1 MATNLQDTI
10 LQAVDTIVANR
21 VSQLATDKTVTA
33 TIAGCTNAL
42 TREYLVSY
50 NGGSMKAYAQEGAT
64 YTTNQTVYVL
74 VPEGDF
80 TNQKTIISVAQ
91 ATEDDSNIS
100 FVSSALSNYNL
111 LGGNCWSDL
120 HKLIPNAGL
129 GVRSYKKED
138 CKVLYQR
145 DPDPEIY
152 GESPTFLSLDV
163 TELEN
168 SIRDAEALLI
178 EASFRTGLSRAHKM
192 SQNGIYG
199 LTCTLAFNDAD
210 STDEEGNPT
219 VKLLN
224 YTIDSNGMTGSP
236 FQFTS
241 WFDQYQIFPI
251 DVDNFLYV
259 ENVRFW
265 CSDFVEETDPLMS
278 LDRDAGGYGDDIF
291 IKDLEMYGLKKI
303 SAASGTYRLNLSMP
317 NGATFYTTNDT
328 ETLSVVGKV
337 VNGSTNISDATMFYW
352 FKQDGRVTS
361 SSSDYQ
367 MYGGSGWSYLKAKG
381 NVYNFSALGVDNKA
395 YENRYM
401 CCAVYKEQVVL
412 KDYFTFYNES
422 CKRDITISSSL
433 GTSFSFD
440 RGIPRLTCLIN
451 GKDSDFESDA
461 ASPHK
466 DDFFR
471 FVWSK
476 EDEYGQVTTFSQ
488 TKEELEAEYKKLIK
502 EGTSYNILSPLKSK
516 INELEG
522 VAWDKN
528 TLDYPV
534 KAIDSSATFK
544 CAVYLRDREPVEG
557 EDITDIE
564 YCIGN
569 PSLTLKNAQAADPTD
584 YYIAIENGDQ
594 VFQYSESGVSPDD
607 ERYTDPLEIKNLIC
621 HFYDPAGLEVNNKTY
636 TVKWVVPIENTLIVT
651 PSQGM
656 RINPANGKIEW
667 CDLEEFPLSIK
678 GDYDYSALNNQV
690 RAIVTYDGVEY
701 HHDSDLLFTK
711 IGENGTNGTDIVA
724 KISPTAT
731 NLDDGLLALVL
742 ESGAVKGFNSGQ
754 KITDKVLQFNLYQ
767 RNAKLELDST
777 IYWKMSGGT
786 GTNSKYMSCSNGII
800 TWSNDSAASNRKFRN
815 QIVSANVKWTV
826 GKTDTSN
833 GTSYDYYGYYPVPV
847 ISYPYGKQYD
857 VGIDKTK
864 TLKSIT
870 YNSDGRNP
878 LYNKNQGVFFNFH
891 ETSDEFDPTVKYY
904 VWTAEGGEPTKNG
917 TAYQDNPTNAAFKLI
932 QEQDSADGAT
942 RIAGAGITNIYIL
955 PNDVYDGEYS
965 NNVVRCR
972 IYASESALNPE
983 VEIYVPIYMSLNTY
997 GLKSLNSWDGNHVE
1011 INEDE
1016 NYILAPQIGA
1026 GEKDDENKFTG
1037 VVMGTSKTYDSD
1049 ESTIGLLGYSH
1060 GKQSILLDAEDGSAT
1075 FGLPEDQASANNKY
1089 NEGRIQL
1096 VPGGVS
1102 KIGMWEI
1109 GSRAL
1114 YNMTEPPEMRKVQNA
1129 DGTYVIQVKADDGTT
1144 WIDINTT
1151 SEQYLE
1157 NVTYKR
1163 AEPIDPDK
1171 SGYDSSSNKY
1181 KVSGASVMI
1190 PPKAQGVILG
1200 ANPAY
1205 LSMKSMP
1212 LTSAN
1217 CNIDFTAANT
1227 TIKEGDSLEVE
1238 IDPVK
1243 SSVFS
1248 IYRHTQW
1255 KDNGEKAETWRR
1267 YPLVGINQNGQFY
1280 TNAIEDGES
1289 SMGIGKVGAFH
1300 DSAANNRYIGAQF
1313 GWKNTNLFK
1322 FFVDSRDSSTD
1333 RSKKLFISAGTTVDT
1348 YNADGSL
1355 KSTGNEYPRPLGI
1368 YANDIS
1374 LLAKPSENSK
1384 SSSDTSDNKI
1394 TISQSGSYIGH
1405 ANNYL
1410 SIVNNNSGTS
1420 QLVLQNNFSF
1430 SNSDKDTNWSTGYAG
1445 IQISTSLDL
1454 TATTG
1459 GSIHITNGNL
1469 NLSTGRDYYMGS
1481 NLFKSQTN
1489 YTGKTWYA
1497 GDNNGQSYI
1506 QFNTNDG
1513 QATTLYGNGLSLIG
1527 SSTVG
1532 VNIKSNKSSEGIKL
1546 SAAVNND
1553 HDHGVTLSLL
1563 PKSDGNG
1570 MFSIK
1575 SGMGSIMSDYAPVG
1589 NTGKTRRH
1597 VSISP
1602 GLVTPYAFFLGN
1614 MSSEYGTGYETTTII
1629 ASQDVKSLSGWM
1641 YGGDFA
1647 FNSSFSRTVIN
1658 QDNGGTGTY
1667 NSTRLSSHLGWLYD
1681 LVNAA
1686 RSRANSAYSRAESA
1700 EKNAYDSAKN
1710 YADGTFVKNR
1720 SFTHNHSID
1729 VSYTG
1734 TSSIIGYVYVDGK
1747 KTNVY
1752 STVSLVKD
1760 VGKTYNAL

>member
-1 MATNLQDTI
+1 MALATNLQDTI

-50 NGGSMKAYAQEGAT
+50 NGGTMKAYAQEGAT

-120 HKLIPNAGL
+120 YKLIPNSGL

-145 DPDPEIY
+145 NPDPAIY
-152 GESPTFLSLDV
+152 GDNPVFLSIDV

-168 SIRDAEALLI
+168 SIRDAEALLL
-178 EASFRTGLSRAHKM
+178 EASFRTGLPRAHKLTQ
-192 SQNGIYG
+192 SGIYG
-199 LTCTLAFNDAD
+199 LTCTLAFKDAD
-210 STDEEGNPT
+210 NVDADGNPL
-219 VKLLN
+219 VDEDGNQIIRLLN
-224 YTIDSNGMTGSP
+224 YTIDSNSMTGSP

-241 WFDQYQIFPI
+241 WFNQYQIFPI

-265 CSDFVEETDPLMS
+265 CSDFVDETDPIMS

-291 IKDLEMYGLKKI
+291 VKDLEMYGLKKI

-317 NGATFYTTNDT
+317 QGATFYTTNNT
-328 ETLSVVGKV
+328 ESLSVVGKV
-337 VNGSTNISDATMFYW
+337 MNGSTNISDATMFYW

-367 MYGGSGWSYLKAKG
+367 MYGGSGWSYLKSRG
-381 NVYNFSALGVDNKA
+381 NVYNFSALGIDNKA

-422 CKRDITISSSL
+422 CKRDIEIASSL

-440 RGIPRLTCLIN
+440 RGVPKLTCLIN
-451 GKDSDFESDA
+451 GKESDFESDA

-466 DDFFR
+466 DDYFR

-488 TKEELEAEYKKLIK
+488 TKEELETEYKQLIK
-502 EGTSYNILSPLKSK
+502 SGSSYNVLSPLKSK

-522 VAWDKN
+522 VEWNKN
-528 TLDYPV
+528 VLNYPI
-534 KAIDSSATFK
+534 KSIDSSATFK
-544 CAVYLRDREPVEG
+544 CAVYLRDRNPVEG
-557 EDITDIE
+557 EELTDIE

-569 PSLTLKNAQAADPTD
+569 PSITLKNAQAADPSD
-584 YYIAIENGDQ
+584 YYITIENGDQ

-636 TVKWVVPIENTLIVT
+636 TVKWVVPLENTLIVT
-651 PSQGM
+651 PSEGM
-656 RINPANGKIEW
+656 RVNPANSKIEW
-667 CDLEEFPLSIK
+667 CDLEEFPLAIK

-731 NLDDGLLALVL
+731 NLDNDLLALII
-742 ESGAVKGFNSGQ
+742 ESGSVKGFNSGQ
-754 KITDKVLQFNLYQ
+754 KVTDKVLQFNLYQ

-786 GTNSKYMSCSNGII
+786 GTNSKYMSCSNGVI
-800 TWSNDSAASNRKFRN
+800 TWSNDSAATNRKFRN
-815 QIVSANVKWTV
+815 QIVSANAKWTV

-833 GTSYDYYGYYPVPV
+833 GTSYDYYGYYPVPI
-847 ISYPYGKQYD
+847 ISYPYGKRYD

-878 LYNKNQGVFFNFH
+878 LYNKNQGVFFNFN

-972 IYASESALNPE
+972 IYANESAINPE

-1037 VVMGTSKTYDSD
+1037 IVMGTSKTYDSD

-1075 FGLPEDQASANNKY
+1075 FGLPEDQASAGNCY
-1089 NEGRIQL
+1089 TEGRIEL
-1096 VPGGVS
+1096 VPGGES
-1102 KIGMWEI
+1102 KIGMWRI

-1114 YNMTEPPEMRKVQNA
+1114 YNIVSGDSSKPAEPSDPYTDYPVNGAQFAVGHEDQGMILNA
-1129 DGTYVIQVKADDGTT
+1129 D
-1144 WIDINTT
+1144 
-1151 SEQYLE
+1151 
-1157 NVTYKR
+1157 
-1163 AEPIDPDK
+1163 
-1171 SGYDSSSNKY
+1171 
-1181 KVSGASVMI
+1181 
-1190 PPKAQGVILG
+1190 
-1200 ANPAY
+1200 PAY
-1205 LSMKSMP
+1205 LSVKGMP
-1212 LTSAN
+1212 LTEENSS
-1217 CNIDFTAANT
+1217 IDFTAANT
-1227 TIKEGDSLEVE
+1227 TIEIGDSLEVE
-1238 IDPVK
+1238 IDPRK

-1248 IYRHTQW
+1248 IYRHTPNSTS
-1255 KDNGEKAETWRR
+1255 KNGWRR

-1300 DSAANNRYIGAQF
+1300 DSAAKEKYIGAQF
-1313 GWKNTNLFK
+1313 GWKSTNLFK
-1322 FFVDSRDSSTD
+1322 FFVDAKDETATNA
-1333 RSKKLFISAGTTVDT
+1333 SKKLFISSGTTVDT

-1355 KSTGNEYPRPLGI
+1355 KNTGNEYPRPLGI

-1394 TISQSGSYIGH
+1394 TISQSGSYVGH

-1410 SIVNNNSGTS
+1410 SIENNNSGTS
-1420 QLVLQNNFSF
+1420 RLVLQNNFSF
-1430 SNSDKDTNWSTGYAG
+1430 SNSDKNTNWSTGYAG
-1445 IQISTSLDL
+1445 IQISKNLDL

-1459 GSIHITNGNL
+1459 GSIHVTSGNL
-1469 NLSTGRDYYMGS
+1469 NLSTGRDYVMSS
-1481 NLFKSQTN
+1481 NLFKSQTSYSN
-1489 YTGKTWYA
+1489 KTWYI
-1497 GDNNGQSYI
+1497 GDNSSKSYVK
-1506 QFNTNDG
+1506 FNTNDG
-1513 QATTLYGNGLSLIG
+1513 QATTLYGNGLNLVG

-1532 VNIKSNKSSEGIKL
+1532 VSMQSNNSSNGIKL
-1546 SAAVNND
+1546 SAAVSND
-1553 HDHGVTLSLL
+1553 HTHGVSLSLL

-1570 MFSIK
+1570 MFSIS
-1575 SGMGSIMSDYAPVG
+1575 SGMGSIMSNYATVG
-1589 NTGKTRRH
+1589 NTGLTRRH
-1597 VSISP
+1597 VSITP
-1602 GLVTPYAFFLGN
+1602 GLVTPYAFFTGN
-1614 MSSEYGTGYETTTII
+1614 MSSDYGSNYATTTII
-1629 ASQDVKSLSGWM
+1629 ASQDIKSLSGWM

-1647 FNSSFSRTVIN
+1647 FNSSLSKTVVN
-1658 QDNGGTGTY
+1658 QNNGGTGTY
-1667 NSTRLSSHLGWLYD
+1667 NSTQVKSHISWLYD
-1681 LVNAA
+1681 LVSLA
-1686 RSRANSAYSRAESA
+1686 RTRANNAYSRAESA
-1700 EKNAYDSAKN
+1700 ETNAYNNAKT
-1710 YADGTFVKNR
+1710 YADNNFIKTSR
-1720 SFTHNHSID
+1720 SFNHSHDVDFTYLMSGSVIGTVTID
-1729 VSYTG
+1729 GKSYNVISKTHWVKKITG
-1734 TSSIIGYVYVDGK
+1734 TKS
-1747 KTNVY
+1747 
-1752 STVSLVKD
+1752 
-1760 VGKTYNAL
+1760 AL

>member
-1 MATNLQDTI
+1 MIRGELNGSPLYFLDFRIEKEMALATNLQDTI

-64 YTTNQTVYVL
+64 YTTSQTVYVL

-111 LGGNCWSDL
+111 LGGNCWSDRY
-120 HKLIPNAGL
+120 KLIPNAGL

-152 GESPTFLSLDV
+152 GENPTFLSLDI

-168 SIRDAEALLI
+168 SIRDAEALLL
-178 EASFRTGLSRAHKM
+178 EASFRTGLPRAHKM
-192 SQNGIYG
+192 SQSGIYG

-210 STDEEGNPT
+210 STDEDGNPT

-291 IKDLEMYGLKKI
+291 IKNLEMYGLKKI

-317 NGATFYTTNDT
+317 KGATFYTTNDT
-328 ETLSVVGKV
+328 ESLSVVGKV
-337 VNGSTNISDATMFYW
+337 VNGSTNISDAAMFYW

-381 NVYNFSALGVDNKA
+381 NVYNFSALGIDNKA

-422 CKRDITISSSL
+422 CKRDIAISSSL

-440 RGIPRLTCLIN
+440 RGVPRLTCLIN
-451 GKDSDFESDA
+451 GKDSNFESDETN
-461 ASPHK
+461 PHK

-502 EGTSYNILSPLKSK
+502 EGTSYNVLSPLKSK

-544 CAVYLRDREPVEG
+544 CAVYLRDREPVDDE
-557 EDITDIE
+557 EITDIE
-564 YCIGN
+564 YLIGS
-569 PSLTLKNAQAADPTD
+569 PSITLKNAQTADPTD
-584 YYIAIENGDQ
+584 YYITIENGDQ

-607 ERYTDPLEIKNLIC
+607 ERYTDPLEVKNLIC

-636 TVKWVVPIENTLIVT
+636 TVKWVVPIENTLIIT

-731 NLDDGLLALVL
+731 NLDDDLLALVI
-742 ESGAVKGFNSGQ
+742 ESGEAKGFNSGQ

-786 GTNSKYMSCSNGII
+786 GSNSKYMSCSNGVI
-800 TWSNDSAASNRKFRN
+800 TWSNDAATNRKFRN

-833 GTSYDYYGYYPVPV
+833 GTSYDYYGYYPMPV
-847 ISYPYGKQYD
+847 ISYLYGKLYD
-857 VGIDKTK
+857 IGIDKTK
-864 TLKSIT
+864 TLKSVT

-878 LYNKNQGVFFNFH
+878 LYNKNQGVFINFN
-891 ETSDEFDPTVKYY
+891 EASDEFDPTVKYY
-904 VWTAEGGEPTKNG
+904 VWTAEGGEPTKSG
-917 TAYQDNPTNAAFKLI
+917 TVYQDNPANAAFKLI

-972 IYASESALNPE
+972 IYANESAVNPE

-1037 VVMGTSKTYDSD
+1037 IVMGTSKTYDSD

-1075 FGLPEDQASANNKY
+1075 FGLPEDQASAGNCY
-1089 NEGRIQL
+1089 TEGRIEL
-1096 VPGGVS
+1096 VPGGES
-1102 KIGMWEI
+1102 KIGMWRI

-1114 YNMTEPPEMRKVQNA
+1114 YNIASGDASQPAEPDAAYKDYPVDGAQFAVGHEDQGMILNA
-1129 DGTYVIQVKADDGTT
+1129 D
-1144 WIDINTT
+1144 
-1151 SEQYLE
+1151 
-1157 NVTYKR
+1157 
-1163 AEPIDPDK
+1163 
-1171 SGYDSSSNKY
+1171 
-1181 KVSGASVMI
+1181 
-1190 PPKAQGVILG
+1190 
-1200 ANPAY
+1200 PAY
-1205 LSMKSMP
+1205 LSVKGMP
-1212 LTSAN
+1212 LTDKNSS
-1217 CNIDFTAANT
+1217 IVWDGANT
-1227 TIKEGDSLEVE
+1227 TLKMGDSLEVE
-1238 IDPVK
+1238 VDPRK

-1248 IYRHTQW
+1248 IYRHTLY
-1255 KDNGEKAETWRR
+1255 NGATRTDTWRR

-1280 TNAIEDGES
+1280 TNAVEDGES

-1300 DSAANNRYIGAQF
+1300 NSAADQRYIGAQF
-1313 GWKNTNLFK
+1313 GWKGTNLFK
-1322 FFVDSRDSSTD
+1322 FFVDSEDSSTD
-1333 RSKKLFISAGTTVDT
+1333 AAKKLYISAGTTVDT
-1348 YNADGSL
+1348 YNVDGSL
-1355 KSTGNEYPRPLGI
+1355 KSTGNEYPRAIGV
-1368 YANDIS
+1368 YGKDIT
-1374 LLAKPSENSK
+1374 LYAKPD
-1384 SSSDTSDNKI
+1384 SSSAASSDSSEHKLM
-1394 TISQSGSYIGH
+1394 ISQSEAYIGH
-1405 ANNYL
+1405 KDNYL
-1410 SIVNNNSGTS
+1410 NIVNANSGTS
-1420 QLVLQNNFSF
+1420 KISLNNHFNF
-1430 SNSDKDTNWSTGYAG
+1430 YNPDDRNTTWQTGYMGLNIARNLDVTAKTDSSVRING
-1445 IQISTSLDL
+1445 GNLTISTSK
-1454 TATTG
+1454 
-1459 GSIHITNGNL
+1459 
-1469 NLSTGRDYYMGS
+1469 DYKMTS
-1481 NLFKSQTN
+1481 QLFKSQTSAS
-1489 YTGKTWYA
+1489 GKTWFF
-1497 GDNNGQSYI
+1497 GDNSSTTYLTLNANSGK
-1506 QFNTNDG
+1506 NTE
-1513 QATTLYGNGLSLIG
+1513 LKGNGLSLVGANAGVTIT
-1527 SSTVG
+1527 SS
-1532 VNIKSNKSSEGIKL
+1532 NSANGIKM
-1546 SAAVNND
+1546 SARVGSND
-1553 HDHGVTLSLL
+1553 GGGTSLSLI
-1563 PKSDGNG
+1563 PQTGGAG
-1570 MFSIK
+1570 MFSIS
-1575 SGMGSIMSDYAPVG
+1575 SGMGSIMSNYSNIPNVG
-1589 NTGKTRRH
+1589 TRYHVDITPGVVSPWCAFTGNIPNTAISVM
-1597 VSISP
+1597 VSR
-1602 GLVTPYAFFLGN
+1602 
-1614 MSSEYGTGYETTTII
+1614 
-1629 ASQDVKSLSGWM
+1629 DVKSVGGWM
-1641 YGGDFA
+1641 YAGDFA
-1647 FNSSFSRTVIN
+1647 FNSSKSWSSYGS
-1658 QDNGGTGTY
+1658 QAQ
-1667 NSTRLSSHLGWLYD
+1667 LSSHLSQIYAEL
-1681 LVNAA
+1681 
-1686 RSRANSAYSRAESA
+1686 RSLRDVTNSHTQTLNNYNTRINTAQQTANSAQQTANSA
-1700 EKNAYDSAKN
+1700 NSNANNRVDWSTYNKHTHQTNTDGFINIFDWDTYDS
-1710 YADGTFVKNR
+1710 V
-1720 SFTHNHSID
+1720 
-1729 VSYTG
+1729 
-1734 TSSIIGYVYVDGK
+1734 
-1747 KTNVY
+1747 
-1752 STVSLVKD
+1752 
-1760 VGKTYNAL
+1760 VGKVSHIKNVKFNKAITSIGSVK